1 MAINSIGGMTLPLA
15 TSQTGAAQTTGKTAL
30 QQTRAGAPEQ
40 FLVRSTTGAS
50 APSFGFIIDQRD
62 EQSIRSQLRETLST
76 YFNIFYKRDS
86 EANAA
91 IDRTL
96 GGMEGLIDKAVSDKN
111 FTGFDL
117 RLAQVATNYGDSSG
131 SFASI
136 QGIGL
141 EVGLAKDGKVSVDD
155 TKLVDIQGRNIDLT
169 KEQLAAGFQSARYE
183 RSENPTGAALSAGKP
198 DQRLQN
204 AIDQLRQTQ
213 DALRDFRNGNANALK
228 PLIDRFMGGAG
239 LTLNA

>member
-15 TSQTGAAQTTGKTAL
+15 TSQAGASQTTGKTAL

-50 APSFGFIIDQRD
+50 APTFGFIIDQRD

-76 YFNIFYKRDS
+76 YFKIFYKRDS

-96 GGMEGLIDKAVSDKN
+96 GGMEGLIDRAVSDKN

-131 SFASI
+131 SFASV

-141 EVGLAKDGKVSVDD
+141 EIGLAKDGKVSVDD
-155 TKLVDIQGRNIDLT
+155 TELVDIQGRGIDLT

-183 RSENPTGAALSAGKP
+183 RSENPSGAAAAGMP

-213 DALRDFRNGNANALK
+213 DALRDFRNGDANALK
-228 PLIDRFMGGAG
+228 PLIDRYLGGAG
-239 LTLNA
+239 LTINA